1 MTCSKPTQNVVN
13 PHYFFRLLQFLRAN
27 KHFLIKN
34 CAMSHCCNLGRYI
47 GPRRYSRDNYECSLY
62 KVIKCR
68 FHLYHRNWSSIFF
81 SNGNDNLLMLP
92 PNNGNNFQ
100 RCMILH
106 QNNLNLMS
114 LIINIIKGISYIDI
128 YNMYIQL
135 FIIKNIVKAKVV
147 SRLNCVLF
155 VYVLQG
161 IWGEIPLQLPQRIP

>member
-1 MTCSKPTQNVVN
+1 
-13 PHYFFRLLQFLRAN
+13 
-27 KHFLIKN
+27 
-34 CAMSHCCNLGRYI
+34 
-47 GPRRYSRDNYECSLY
+47 
-62 KVIKCR
+62 
-68 FHLYHRNWSSIFF
+68 
-81 SNGNDNLLMLP
+81 
-92 PNNGNNFQ
+92 
-100 RCMILH
+100 MILH